1 MAIIEENQIVQ
12 VVLPREHVKHIDDLA
27 RKEQRT
33 RSAFLRLLILACLPT
48 DQTADPPKKPDTV

>member
-33 RSAFLRLLILACLPT
+33 RSAFLRLLILACLS
-48 DQTADPPKKPDTV
+48 DPPSDQPKQQDATT